1 MFYWEE
7 ICRDGRRSE
16 MTLIWDL
23 RYAAIMLG
31 TMMFIARTEWQ
42 MTENIIMSSDIIIII
57 TITLPFCSTNWDHP
71 LQGVRRQVQRS
82 PLRSH
87 HVWGMQGKQNNECC
101 QNHIPHSIISRV
113 SSGGL
118 SRVWQITSVPGRR
131 TAWWTEWTGTGAS
144 SAASRSAWRWAC
156 PEMVSTLAKSRAVAS
171 T

>member
-23 RYAAIMLG
+23 RYAAIMLW

-42 MTENIIMSSDIIIII
+42 MTENIIMSSYIIIIV
-57 TITLPFCSTNWDHP
+57 TITLSFCSTNWDHP
-71 LQGVRRQVQRS
+71 LQGVRRQVQRC
-82 PLRSH
+82 PLWSH
-87 HVWGMQGKQNNECC
+87 HVWGMQGGQNDQSD
-101 QNHIPHSIISRV
+101 QNPIPHQIISRV

-131 TAWWTEWTGTGAS
+131 TAWWTEWTETGAS
-144 SAASRSAWRWAC
+144 SAASRSAWHWAC
-156 PEMVSTLAKSRAVAS
+156 PETVSTPSPVHIEQ
-171 T
+171 